1 MGNLGCD
8 IDALSL
14 QVKVNC
20 DISDARFWG
29 TYSICGLLLRLR
41 ELFRQ
46 EKGIKPWE
54 EIPQAV
60 ISEWIA
66 AKEALWHQL
75 EGREFINLS
84 LQQTEFSPFGN
95 QAVNGLLE
103 KEKMVYG
110 AGLGVQ
116 LKPSFFLADLLSKE
130 PIDEYEVFIAGH
142 EHARDLSMHPAML
155 QGNTI
160 FARREALAT
169 ILWEKLEEIRH
180 KKNRGALVYAFS
192 QYGIDP
198 EAETNASLY
207 SRIVQIA
214 EEEIG
219 AYIRHEIGEAHEGAR
234 LGGEWKEMLS
244 GPLTRRVELFVRS
257 IKDLLSDMSDRGML
271 KYIIDHERKGSL
283 GFYLSSTGG
292 FRTMIFPEIQG
303 LFADFSE
310 REGWQLV
317 EVARKKG
324 YEKAEVLAASVLD
337 VHRRLGDGA
346 AEVIE
351 KNLLDKMLKRL

>member
-1 MGNLGCD
+1 MGLD
-8 IDALSL
+8 IDVLSV

-20 DISDARFWG
+20 DISDAKFWG
-29 TYSICGLLLRLR
+29 NYSICGLLLRLR

-54 EIPQAV
+54 EIPQVA

-66 AKEALWHQL
+66 VKEDLWRQL
-75 EGREFINLS
+75 EEREFIDLS
-84 LQQTEFSPFGN
+84 VQQTEFQPFDSE
-95 QAVNGLLE
+95 AIDRLLE
-103 KEKMVYG
+103 KEKKVYG
-110 AGLGVQ
+110 AGFGVQ
-116 LKPSFFLADLLSKE
+116 MKPSFFLADLLSKE
-130 PIDEYEVFIAGH
+130 PVDEYEVLISGDEF
-142 EHARDLSMHPAML
+142 ARDLSVHPAML

-180 KKNRGALVYAFS
+180 RKYKGTLVYAFS

-198 EAETNASLY
+198 KAETNASLY

-219 AYIRHEIGEAHEGAR
+219 AYVRHEIGEAHEGAR

-244 GPLTRRVELFVRS
+244 GPLTRRAELFVRS

-271 KYIIDHERKGSL
+271 KYIIDHGRKASL
-283 GFYLSSTGG
+283 AFYLSSTGG
-292 FRTMIFPEIQG
+292 FRTMIFPEIQE

-310 REGWQLV
+310 RGDWQIV
-317 EVARKKG
+317 EKARKKG
-324 YEKAEVLAASVLD
+324 YEKAGGLVSSVLD
-337 VHRRLGDGA
+337 IYRRLGEGA
-346 AEVIE
+346 GEVIE
-351 KNLLDKMLKRL
+351 KDLLDGMLQRP

>member
-1 MGNLGCD
+1 MDLD

-14 QVKVNC
+14 QVKLNC

-29 TYSICGLLLRLR
+29 NYSICGLLLRLR

-66 AKEALWHQL
+66 VKEDLWRQL

-84 LQQTEFSPFGN
+84 VRQIEIPPFGSE
-95 QAVNGLLE
+95 AVNLILE
-103 KEKMVYG
+103 KEKKVYG

-116 LKPSFFLADLLSKE
+116 LKPSFFLAELLSKE
-130 PIDEYEVFIAGH
+130 HVDEYEVFIAGN
-142 EHARDLSMHPAML
+142 ELARDLSMHPAML

-160 FARREALAT
+160 FARREALAM

-180 KKNRGALVYAFS
+180 KKNRNALVYAFS
-192 QYGIDP
+192 QFDMDLQQ
-198 EAETNASLY
+198 ETNLSLY

-219 AYIRHEIGEAHEGAR
+219 AYIRHEIGEAYEGAR

-244 GPLTRRVELFVRS
+244 GPLTRRAELFVRN
-257 IKDLLSDMSDRGML
+257 IKDLLSDMSERGML
-271 KYIIDHERKGSL
+271 KYIIDSERKGSL
-283 GFYLSSTGG
+283 GLYLSSTGG
-292 FRTMIFPEIQG
+292 FRAMIFPEIQG

-310 REGWQLV
+310 REDWQLV
-317 EVARKKG
+317 EKMRRKG
-324 YEKAEVLAASVLD
+324 YEKAGGLASSVLD
-337 VHRRLGDGA
+337 IYRRLGDRA
-346 AEVIE
+346 SEVIE
-351 KNLLDKMLKRL
+351 KDLMDKIVKQT